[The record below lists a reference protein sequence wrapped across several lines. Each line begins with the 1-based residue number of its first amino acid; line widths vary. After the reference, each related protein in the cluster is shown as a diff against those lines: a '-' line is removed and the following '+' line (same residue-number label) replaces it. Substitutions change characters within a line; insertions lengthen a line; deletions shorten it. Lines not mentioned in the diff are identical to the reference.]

1 MQATHP
7 WWTLFSDGGARGNP
21 GPAAAAA
28 VLTDPAGNLRETCG
42 KFLGIATNNAA
53 EYEGLILGL
62 ERALAVG
69 ATHVHAF
76 MDSQL
81 VARQAEGIY
90 RTKNPDLIKY
100 LARVN
105 QLKSQFAE
113 VTFGHVKREENFTAD
128 KLVNETIDENFGRK
142 HH

>member
-1 MQATHP
+1 MPATHP

-21 GPAAAAA
+21 GPAAAAI

-42 KFLGIATNNAA
+42 KFLGTATNNVA

-62 ERALAVG
+62 EKALSKG
-69 ATHVHAF
+69 ATHVHAY

-90 RTKNPDLIKY
+90 RTKNPELIKY
-100 LARVN
+100 LTRVN
-105 QLKSQFAE
+105 QLRSRFAE
-113 VTFGHVKREENFTAD
+113 VTFGHVKREENYTAD
-128 KLVNETIDENFGRK
+128 KLVNETIDENFGKR
-142 HH
+142 H